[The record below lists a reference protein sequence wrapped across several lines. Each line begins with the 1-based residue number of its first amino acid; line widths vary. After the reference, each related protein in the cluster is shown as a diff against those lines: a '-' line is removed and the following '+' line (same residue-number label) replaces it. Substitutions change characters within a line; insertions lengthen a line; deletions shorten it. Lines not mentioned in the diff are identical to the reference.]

1 MRFLWGLKPGKRNK
15 IRTET
20 NAVMGAYSYT
30 SVSPSIGKRHVSV
43 IKNIIIKEIMF
54 IHIFNEKAL

>member
-1 MRFLWGLKPGKRNK
+1 
-15 IRTET
+15 
-20 NAVMGAYSYT
+20 MGAYSYT